1 MQSPTEDH
9 WIAVKRILL
18 YLKHTLTYGLLLQPL
33 TRMQLHGFTDADWAG
48 CSDDRKSTNGY
59 GIFLGSNLL
68 SWSSKK
74 QATVARSSTEAEY
87 RGVALASCK
96 LLWFQYF
103 LSELG
108 FSIRS
113 PTIVWCDNIGAIYL
127 SANPIFHGRTKHVE
141 IDVHF
146 VRDLITKRRLDVRYL
161 STVDQLAD
169 IFTKP
174 LGSKRFIALRGKL
187 TVAQSRLRECVKEK

>member
-1 MQSPTEDH
+1 
-9 WIAVKRILL
+9 
-18 YLKHTLTYGLLLQPL
+18 
-33 TRMQLHGFTDADWAG
+33 MQLHGFTDADWAG
-48 CSDDRKSTNGY
+48 CLDDRKSTSGY

-74 QATVARSSTEAEY
+74 QTTVARSSTEAEY
-87 RGVALASCK
+87 RGIALASCE
-96 LLWFQYF
+96 LLWVQYL

-108 FSIRS
+108 FSMRS
-113 PTIVWCDNIGAIYL
+113 LAIVWCDNIGAIYL

-146 VRDLITKRRLDVRYL
+146 VRDLITKRCLDVHYL
-161 STVDQLAD
+161 STVDHLAD

-187 TVAQSRLRECVKEK
+187 TVAQSCLRGCVKEK